1 MSSTPTTTESMPSAE
16 EQLKQITELMSNK
29 HYAAAMAEIEKIPLA
44 TRPPLIL
51 SAQALCIAE
60 LKGAFKTSATLC
72 HDAIKKEPKNPE
84 HYFRQGQIL
93 LLANRKKDAIWVLRM
108 GLRHGRHKGIIDT
121 LGALGIRRPPPITFL
136 PRSNLLNRVLGR
148 LLTRLNLR

>member
-1 MSSTPTTTESMPSAE
+1 MSSEPAESASMFASE
-16 EQLKQITELMSNK
+16 EQLQRITERLAGRE
-29 HYAAAMAEIEKIPLA
+29 YAAALAEIEKIPLA
-44 TRPPLIL
+44 ARPPLLL

-60 LKGAFKTSATLC
+60 LKGAFKTSAKLC
-72 HDAIKKEPKNPE
+72 HDAIKREPKNPE

-121 LGALGIRRPPPITFL
+121 LGALGIRRPPPINFL